1 MDPMLIPLTNE
12 HDGVTIVRV
21 NVATFDVFGCLISSQ
36 VTPNVKVPVA
46 DGVPDKTP
54 VFASNDRPAGGAPD
68 TTSQLLYG
76 GFPAVAVK
84 VNEYGTV
91 VTPPGR
97 GLVEVIMG
105 FCGAAY
111 AIITIPDM
119 MNNMNNEIIY
129 FLKCFKCILPLANC
143 RS

>member
-1 MDPMLIPLTNE
+1 MEPVLIPLTNE

-54 VFASNDRPAGGAPD
+54 VSGFNDRPAGRAPAAM
-68 TTSQLLYG
+68 SQLLYG

-91 VTPPGR
+91 VTPFGR

-105 FCGAAY
+105 FCGAA
-111 AIITIPDM
+111 
-119 MNNMNNEIIY
+119 
-129 FLKCFKCILPLANC
+129 
-143 RS
+143 